1 MRTAQLIFIQLLI
14 AVTIAFSSNGFAAEE
29 KLPPQTLFTHVN
41 IFNGTDDKLYE
52 NHSVPIEGNVIK
64 SISEGSIDA
73 NANAI
78 VLDGGGR
85 TLMPGLIESHVH
97 MNLQHMVGG
106 YDTIEQRD
114 WQEIGAM
121 GAATARGL
129 LMDGWTTVRDPGGTL
144 PGLKRAV
151 DKGLTIGPRMYLA
164 GAVLSQTAGH
174 GDWRLAGQRT
184 LESRDTHKAGALG
197 IVSIADGFDANLSAA
212 RQNLANG
219 AVLNKFMFSGG
230 VFSSKDPLHVSQ
242 YTDDE
247 VKAIL
252 KASEDWGTYATA
264 HTFLAEHA
272 QRGIRMGMK
281 ELMHVPFMDEATAKM
296 FVENGVYLNVT
307 LGSSSPENLD
317 VVFGPEESVNKTK
330 ARAVVDAMANL
341 TRILKEMP
349 ELLELTTF
357 GADVVTVSPPE
368 ARRQRDYEMSF
379 WAVNFGT
386 FATLRSMT
394 SVGGKLATLTGKL
407 NPYPDGPLG
416 VIEEGAYADLL
427 LVDGNPLKDIT
438 LLGANSDQF
447 TAPNREPGEIPGMV
461 LIMKDGKIY
470 KNTL

>member
-1 MRTAQLIFIQLLI
+1 MKSLTKIVLL
-14 AVTIAFSSNGFAAEE
+14 FAAGIITATSLARDA
-29 KLPPQTLFTHVN
+29 LPVQTLFTSVN
-41 IFNGTDDKLYE
+41 VFNGTENKLYE
-52 NHSVPIEGNVIK
+52 NHSVLIEGNLIKTISADQITANVDATVI
-64 SISEGSIDA
+64 
-73 NANAI
+73 
-78 VLDGGGR
+78 DGQSK

-121 GAATARGL
+121 GTATARSL

-151 DKGLTIGPRMYLA
+151 DKGLTSGPRMYLS

-184 LESRDTHKAGALG
+184 LDSRATHKAGELG
-197 IVSIADGFDANLSAA
+197 IASIADGHDANLSAA

-219 AVLNKFMFSGG
+219 AVFNKFMFSGG

-252 KASEDWGTYATA
+252 KASADWGTYATA

-272 QRGIRMGMK
+272 QRGIKMGMK
-281 ELMHVPFMDEATAKM
+281 ELMHVPFMDEETAKM
-296 FVENGVYLNVT
+296 FVKNGVYLNVT

-317 VVFGPEESVNKTK
+317 VVFGPGESVNKTK

-349 ELLELTTF
+349 KLLELTTF
-357 GADVVTVSPPE
+357 GADVVTVSPVE
-368 ARRQRDYEMSF
+368 ALRQRDFEMFF
-379 WAVNFGT
+379 WADNFGT

-394 SVGGKLATLTGKL
+394 SIGGEVAALTGKL
-407 NPYPDGPLG
+407 NPYPHKLG

-427 LVDGNPLKDIT
+427 LVDGNPLEDIA

-447 TAPNREPGEIPGMV
+447 NAPNREAGEIPGMV
-461 LIMKDGKIY
+461 LIMKDGRIY